1 VCAVNESDKDRPPL
15 VVAMEW
21 VSRLTTIALEMALP
35 GLGGYGLD
43 RWLGTEP
50 ILLILGV
57 FLGFG
62 IGMWHLLLLTKSNS
76 LRK

>member
-1 VCAVNESDKDRPPL
+1 
-15 VVAMEW
+15 MEW
-21 VSRLTTIALEMALP
+21 TSRLTGIALEMALP

-50 ILLILGV
+50 VLLIVGV

-62 IGMWHLLLLTKSNS
+62 IGMWQLLLLAKTGSKGP
-76 LRK
+76 